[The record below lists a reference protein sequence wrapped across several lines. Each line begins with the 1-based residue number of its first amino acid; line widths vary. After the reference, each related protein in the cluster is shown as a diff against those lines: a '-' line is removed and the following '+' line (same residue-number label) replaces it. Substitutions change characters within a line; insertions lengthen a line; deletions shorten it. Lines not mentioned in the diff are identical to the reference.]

1 MSERQPGGRTGPER
15 ELPGGESTRKSTGEG
30 SSPEVVFHYNREK
43 RLGKL
48 QAAGHSRR
56 RFFSKRRRRT
66 LIIVLVDLLL
76 VAAVL
81 YFMNRPVNVYVTG
94 RSGVLDYEVNV
105 SEIRGDKVLIG
116 FTVRNRTGDEISLS
130 GAGPVVLEIEGPG
143 ASFSRSRAFQEDSLA
158 GGESSSVVFLF
169 DRSSLPATASIRVY
183 CGGDDPVFQQDI
195 RF

>member
-1 MSERQPGGRTGPER
+1 MNGPEQAR
-15 ELPGGESTRKSTGEG
+15 GEPAGSPPPG
-30 SSPEVVFHYNREK
+30 EVVFHYDRER

-48 QAAGHSRR
+48 RSAGSGRK
-56 RFFSKRRRRT
+56 RFFSKGRRRT

-94 RSGVLDYEVNV
+94 RSGELDYEVNV

-116 FTVRNRTGDEISLS
+116 FTVRNRTGEEIGLS
-130 GAGPVVLEIEGPG
+130 GSMPVVLQIEGTR
-143 ASFSRSRAFQEDSLA
+143 ASLSRSKPFQEGSLA

-169 DRSSLPATASIRVY
+169 DRASLPSTADVRVY
-183 CGGDDPVFQQDI
+183 YGGGAPVFRREI